1 MKLKIDCTSMFIP
14 FIGKILPKD
23 VICIYKQGTSL
34 RVDMDENGKTFS
46 LLYKGKGTQ
55 NEGDIV
61 YINH

>member
-1 MKLKIDCTSMFIP
+1 MFIP

-46 LLYKGKGTQ
+46 ILYKGKGT
-55 NEGDIV
+55 
-61 YINH
+61 